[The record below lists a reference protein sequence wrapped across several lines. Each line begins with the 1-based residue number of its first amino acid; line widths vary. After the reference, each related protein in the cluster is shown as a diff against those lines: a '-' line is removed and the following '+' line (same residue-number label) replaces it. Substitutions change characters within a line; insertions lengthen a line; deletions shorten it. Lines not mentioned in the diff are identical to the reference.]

1 MIRSALVA
9 LTFLTLPV
17 SALAECIGRD
27 LFEALAPETRAAID
41 EAVAQVPHQR
51 GLLWRATRGDAEMVL
66 VGTYHFADRRHQAI
80 LSRIA
85 GPLADAA
92 ALYVEATPE
101 DEERL
106 QQALQRDPSLMF
118 DPDGPTLPERLLPD
132 EWARL
137 SLAIEERG
145 VPAVLASRMRP
156 WYVALLL
163 GVSPCMIETMA
174 DPDSQGLDRML
185 GDLAQTMR
193 VPIRSLEP
201 WDTVFSLF
209 RDLGPDQEEDMI
221 RAALPAAEYADDY
234 AATLT
239 AAYFAG
245 EVWRIWE
252 FGRFDAYENSGLP
265 RDTVDEQIGLAQ
277 SLLMD
282 RRNRDWIAPLVAGA
296 ESAALQD
303 KRIVAGFGALH
314 LPGEQGVLRLL
325 ENQGWQIERMED
337 GTVPSAAPPD

>member
-9 LTFLTLPV
+9 LTFLALPV
-17 SALAECIGRD
+17 PAAAECIGRN
-27 LFEALAPETRAAID
+27 LIEGLAPEARAAID
-41 EAVAQVPHQR
+41 EAVAQVPHNR
-51 GLLWRATRGDAEMVL
+51 GLLWRATRGDAEMML
-66 VGTYHFADRRHQAI
+66 VGTYHFPDRRHQAI

-92 ALYVEATPE
+92 ALYVEASTDDE
-101 DEERL
+101 DRL
-106 QQALQRDPSLMF
+106 QQALQSDPSLMF

-137 SLAIEERG
+137 AAAIEERG

-174 DPDSQGLDRML
+174 DPDSHGLDRML

-193 VPIRSLEP
+193 VPIHSLEP

-209 RDLGPDQEEDMI
+209 RDLSPDQEEDMI
-221 RAALPAAEYADDY
+221 RTALPAAEYADDY

-245 EVWRIWE
+245 DVWRIWE

-265 RDTVDEQIGLAQ
+265 REIVDEQIGLART
-277 SLLMD
+277 LLMD
-282 RRNRDWIAPLVAGA
+282 QRNRDWIMPLVAGA
-296 ESAALQD
+296 EAAALQD

-325 ENQGWQIERMED
+325 ENEGWQIERLDD
-337 GTVPSAAPPD
+337 GTAAAD